1 MMMDECIFVRQA
13 CWIRLEMGVSLP
25 MNIHN
30 IELHM
35 IVIDSL
41 LDLLQ
46 WPMNEVSVW
55 WKLANLFFLWSQV
68 AKFMGPTWGPP
79 GSCRPQV
86 GPMLTPW
93 TLLSAIALLPDI
105 WLGFC
110 SVVPGHYTDI
120 SSVIVSEIICNVTVG
135 LKACSV

>member
-1 MMMDECIFVRQA
+1 MTMDECIFVRQA

-46 WPMNEVSVW
+46 WPTHE
-55 WKLANLFFLWSQV
+55 
-68 AKFMGPTWGPP
+68 WG
-79 GSCRPQV
+79 
-86 GPMLTPW
+86 
-93 TLLSAIALLPDI
+93 
-105 WLGFC
+105 
-110 SVVPGHYTDI
+110 
-120 SSVIVSEIICNVTVG
+120 
-135 LKACSV
+135 